1 MNVPAAKPVHTI
13 SVRDLVEFVLRQ
25 GDLGGARE
33 FVGSDRA
40 LAGIRG
46 HQKIQR
52 SRPTGYLTELPV
64 EHRLETAE
72 FTLQIRGR
80 IDGLLITSQ
89 QVLVEEI
96 KTVQGT
102 WDHQPDPLHW
112 AQAKFYAF
120 LHAQEHALPELII
133 QLVYLELQTG
143 KVTEFRQTFAFAE
156 LADFFATTTT
166 VYVDWLRQS
175 HHWRLARNHSIAT
188 LTFPF
193 PAYRPGQREL
203 AVAAY
208 RVLANGGRLFLAAP
222 TGIGKTIS
230 VLFPAVKALG
240 AGKLERIFYLTA
252 RTVGR
257 AIAELAL
264 AHLRR
269 GGLKLRAVT
278 LTAKDKVCVREDHPC
293 DPLTCPLALGYYD
306 RIKPAIREALERAEI
321 TRSVLET
328 VGLKH
333 QVCPF
338 ELSLDV
344 SVWADAVICDYNY
357 VFDPRVYLRRH
368 FAEDGGAYGFLVD
381 EAHNLVDRA
390 REMFSAE
397 LDEREIL
404 DVKRALKQAA
414 PRCSQ
419 ALAQLRAA
427 LRTLGSTTEPHAE
440 PLAASDP
447 AGELNLFPAKTATIR
462 NEASGVSTSPEFP
475 DRLLEPLQAALD
487 AAESWLVKN
496 QPAGFR
502 EALLALFFKL
512 HSFRRTAELYD
523 EHFVTLIENAPD
535 VRVRLFCLDPSL
547 LLRQALARGKAA
559 IFFSATLTPM
569 HYYRTLLGG
578 APEDPVLQLA
588 SPFPPA
594 NLAVLIQDRIPTH
607 FKGRAESL
615 GDVVEAI
622 GTLVQGRRGNYLVY
636 FPSYQYLND
645 TLQAFQIRFPL
656 IPVLVQRPGMTE
668 PERDAFLAAFSVEH
682 GETLAGFAVLGG
694 IFGEG
699 IDLVGER
706 LIGAVIVGVGLPQL
720 CVERDLIRDYFQQHN
735 AAGFDYAYTF
745 PGMNRV
751 LQAIGRVIRSD
762 TDRGVVLLI
771 DARFGEPRYRR
782 LFPAW
787 WKFVRVRHAAALGD
801 AIGGFWNQ
809 TLPPNS
815 ISPP

>member
-1 MNVPAAKPVHTI
+1 MTVPASKPVHTI

-25 GDLGGARE
+25 GDLGGERE

-64 EHRLETAE
+64 EYKVETDE

-80 IDGLLITSQ
+80 IDGLLITSG
-89 QVLVEEI
+89 QVLLEEI
-96 KTVQGT
+96 KTIQGT
-102 WDHQPDPLHW
+102 WDHEADPLHW
-112 AQAKFYAF
+112 AQAKFYGF
-120 LHAQEHALPELII
+120 IHAQEHTLKEIKI
-133 QLVYLELQTG
+133 QLVYLELPVG
-143 KVTEFRQTFAFAE
+143 KVTEFRQTFSFAE
-156 LADFFATTTT
+156 LSDFFATTTAM
-166 VYVDWLRQS
+166 YVDWLRER
-175 HHWRLARNHSIAT
+175 HHWCLARDASIAA
-188 LTFPF
+188 LAFPF
-193 PAYRPGQREL
+193 ANYRRGQREL

-240 AGKLERIFYLTA
+240 EGKLERIFYLTA

-257 AIAELAL
+257 AIAEKAL
-264 AHLRR
+264 VDLRR
-269 GGLKLRAVT
+269 SGLKLRAVT
-278 LTAKDKVCVREDHPC
+278 LTAKEKVCVRAGHPC
-293 DPLTCPLALGYYD
+293 DQLTCPLALGYYD
-306 RIKPAIREALERAEI
+306 RVKPAMREVLEREEI
-321 TRSVLET
+321 TRAVLEE
-328 VGLKH
+328 VGQKH

-344 SVWADAVICDYNY
+344 SVWADAIICDYNY
-357 VFDPRVYLRRH
+357 LFDPQVYLRRH

-397 LDEREIL
+397 LDGQEIL
-404 DVKRALKQAA
+404 EVKRAVKQAA
-414 PRCSQ
+414 PRCAK
-419 ALAQLRAA
+419 ALTQLHTAMRK
-427 LRTLGSTTEPHAE
+427 LGNATKSPDESFE
-440 PLAASDP
+440 ASDTVV
-447 AGELNLFPAKTATIR
+447 ELNLFPARTALSR
-462 NEASGVSTSPEFP
+462 SEENGVSTNPEFP
-475 DRLLEPLQAALD
+475 DSLIEPLEAALD

-496 QPAGFR
+496 QPAEFR
-502 EALLALFFKL
+502 EALLALYFRL

-523 EHFVTLIENAPD
+523 EHFVTIIESDSAMK
-535 VRVRLFCLDPSL
+535 VRLFCLDPSL
-547 LLRQALARGKAA
+547 LLRKALARGKAA

-569 HYYRTLLGG
+569 DYYRTLLGG
-578 APEDPVLQLA
+578 APEDPELQLS
-588 SPFPPA
+588 SPFPSE
-594 NLAVLIQDRIPTH
+594 NLAVLIQDRIQTH

-645 TLQAFQIRFPL
+645 TLLAFQLRHPSV
-656 IPVLVQRPGMTE
+656 PVLVQRTGMSE
-668 PERDAFLAAFSVEH
+668 LDRDAFLAAFLVEH
-682 GETLAGFAVLGG
+682 GETLVGFAVLGG

-706 LIGAVIVGVGLPQL
+706 LIGAVIVGVGLPQM
-720 CVERDLIRDYFQQHN
+720 CVERNLIRDYFQQQN

-751 LQAIGRVIRSD
+751 LQAIGRVIRSEAD
-762 TDRGVVLLI
+762 HGVVLLI
-771 DARFGEPRYRR
+771 DARFDELRYRR

-787 WKFVRVRHAAALGD
+787 WKFVKVRNSDALRETV
-801 AIGGFWNQ
+801 ANFWKRW
-809 TLPPNS
+809 S
-815 ISPP
+815 